1 MPLPAAAV
9 EMVKRVSRPG
19 AIGVAG
25 PCASRSAARIR
36 SAVASLACDARP
48 LPACSFDRS
57 RRHCRTGF
65 YLGLLQSAPTAD
77 FLGWPSRLGSP
88 FRSPQW
94 TRSAIRDFASHR
106 RSAHDHCGQR
116 QLNGDEMLQGISAI
130 TLATHNMARAVA
142 FYEALGFVL
151 KFGGP
156 EAHFTSFHAGK
167 GYLNLTQMAAERTW
181 SWWGRAIFYADDVD
195 AQHARAVLAGLS
207 PAFAPRDAPWGERY
221 FHIVDPDGHELSFAQ
236 PL

>member
-1 MPLPAAAV
+1 MH
-9 EMVKRVSRPG
+9 G
-19 AIGVAG
+19 
-25 PCASRSAARIR
+25 
-36 SAVASLACDARP
+36 
-48 LPACSFDRS
+48 
-57 RRHCRTGF
+57 RR
-65 YLGLLQSAPTAD
+65 
-77 FLGWPSRLGSP
+77 
-88 FRSPQW
+88 
-94 TRSAIRDFASHR
+94 
-106 RSAHDHCGQR
+106 GQR

-156 EAHFTSFHAGK
+156 EVHFTSFHAGK
-167 GYLNLTQMAAERTW
+167 GYLNLMQMPAERTW
-181 SWWGRAIFYADDVD
+181 SWWGRAICYVDDVD

-207 PAFAPRDAPWGERY
+207 PVFAPRDAPWGERY